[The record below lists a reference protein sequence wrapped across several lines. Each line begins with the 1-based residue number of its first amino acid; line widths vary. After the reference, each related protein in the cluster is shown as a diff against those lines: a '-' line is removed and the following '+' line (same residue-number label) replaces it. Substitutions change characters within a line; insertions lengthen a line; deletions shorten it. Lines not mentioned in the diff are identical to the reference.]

1 MPKSHVIIKA
11 EIMERVIYMESN
23 EENKEKKEYQKEGE
37 KQKTKRGIFPMVT
50 SGLIGGVISAVLITA
65 LFLMNIIPNEQA
77 MNENSSSDETTSHA
91 VTTMSDVNIDSDAN
105 IDQLEQ
111 AIVGVINKQQ
121 QNIWENGE
129 DAGSGSGIIYKK
141 EDGKAYVVTNN
152 HVVQNAKQV
161 EVDVN
166 GERVEAEVK
175 GTDELND
182 LAVLEIDASNVEE
195 VANLG
200 TSDELKVG
208 ETVIAIG
215 NPLGMEFAG
224 SVTKGIVS
232 GLDRAVEIDTNGDGQ
247 ADWVTE
253 VLQTDAAINP
263 GNSGGALANASGEVI
278 GINSMKIADQGV
290 EGIGFAIPIDTALP
304 IIDQLENDGEVTRP
318 FIGISTA
325 ELEQVPAEYRNEIK
339 LPEDVK
345 NGMVI
350 ANVQENSPAGE
361 AGLQQFDVITKINDQ
376 EINSLLDLRK
386 FLYSETKVGDTIK
399 MEVYHD
405 GKKGTVE
412 IQLTEKEE

>member
-1 MPKSHVIIKA
+1 
-11 EIMERVIYMESN
+11 
-23 EENKEKKEYQKEGE
+23 
-37 KQKTKRGIFPMVT
+37 
-50 SGLIGGVISAVLITA
+50 
-65 LFLMNIIPNEQA
+65 
-77 MNENSSSDETTSHA
+77 
-91 VTTMSDVNIDSDAN
+91 
-105 IDQLEQ
+105 LEQ

-200 TSDELKVG
+200 TSEDLQVG

-263 GNSGGALANASGEVI
+263 ANSGGALA
-278 GINSMKIADQGV
+278 K
-290 EGIGFAIPIDTALP
+290 
-304 IIDQLENDGEVTRP
+304 
-318 FIGISTA
+318 
-325 ELEQVPAEYRNEIK
+325 
-339 LPEDVK
+339 
-345 NGMVI
+345 
-350 ANVQENSPAGE
+350 AG
-361 AGLQQFDVITKINDQ
+361 
-376 EINSLLDLRK
+376 
-386 FLYSETKVGDTIK
+386 
-399 MEVYHD
+399 
-405 GKKGTVE
+405 
-412 IQLTEKEE
+412 